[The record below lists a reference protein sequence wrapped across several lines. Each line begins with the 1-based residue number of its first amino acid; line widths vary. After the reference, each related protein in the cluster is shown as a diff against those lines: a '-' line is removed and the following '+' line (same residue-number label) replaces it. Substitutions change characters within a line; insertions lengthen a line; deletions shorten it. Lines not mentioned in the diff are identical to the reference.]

1 VLFRPL
7 GTLALK
13 VSYYSATGALGIEH
27 CQMQTLLI
35 LGWVNG
41 VLIFHGD
48 VFLYLML
55 MFPQC
60 VVLKNCAGWWLW
72 VQ

>member
-1 VLFRPL
+1 M
-7 GTLALK
+7 
-13 VSYYSATGALGIEH
+13 GALGIKNFVK
-27 CQMQTLLI
+27 CRLCWSWD
-35 LGWVNG
+35 WVNG

-48 VFLYLML
+48 VFWYLML

-60 VVLKNCAGWWLW
+60 VVLKDFAGWWLW